1 MKNNNPLVSII
12 TVTYNASNVLEK
24 TILNVFEQQFDNYEI
39 IIIDGNSVDNTV
51 DIIKKYESK
60 INYWVS
66 ETDAGIYD
74 AMNKGITQANGEWLI
89 FMNAGD
95 TFYSSDT
102 LSQVFNKNIQAHIIA
117 GNYYLERDKSVVEA
131 NKNTSLIKCGYLL
144 SCHQALLFNKN
155 KLGNDIFY
163 NTEYRIC
170 ADNDIMMRIIKNGFE
185 IHYTDEIICSFED
198 GGISSENKF
207 KSSLERYYAIYSN
220 FGLFQILK
228 TIFKNKVF
236 K

>member
-1 MKNNNPLVSII
+1 
-12 TVTYNASNVLEK
+12 
-24 TILNVFEQQFDNYEI
+24 
-39 IIIDGNSVDNTV
+39 
-51 DIIKKYESK
+51 
-60 INYWVS
+60 
-66 ETDAGIYD
+66 
-74 AMNKGITQANGEWLI
+74 
-89 FMNAGD
+89 
-95 TFYSSDT
+95 
-102 LSQVFNKNIQAHIIA
+102 
-117 GNYYLERDKSVVEA
+117 
-131 NKNTSLIKCGYLL
+131 L

-207 KSSLERYYAIYSN
+207 KSSLERYHAIYSN
-220 FGLFQILK
+220 FGLFQIFK
-228 TIFKNKVF
+228 TILKNKVF